1 MRTHRAPGSCPCVG
15 TDRRAHRTAQP
26 SSGAGRR
33 AVARIQSRAHRGYRS
48 NLSLSVL
55 RRICHRPNSPPPAS
69 IRLFITALE
78 TCRFLGTLC
87 LPCIVF
93 WRSRARRHARRQ
105 SSHPMGHISDM
116 RGEFAA
122 VSGPLAHP
130 ASDIEANR
138 KNGNRNIIG
147 SERHLIMSL
156 FPNSGV
162 LIGTAARLVSDTNVP
177 YESDPSGASF
187 SPSSTI
193 DRPTVKAILFGI
205 FKRTGP

>member
-1 MRTHRAPGSCPCVG
+1 MKRIFVTNRSYFRFRPYPSGQGTVGPLVLHEDSSRARLLSMRWHRSPG
-15 TDRRAHRTAQP
+15 TQNRATLKWC
-26 SSGAGRR
+26 GVAG

-116 RGEFAA
+116 RGEIRSCVRTART
-122 VSGPLAHP
+122 P
-130 ASDIEANR
+130 R
-138 KNGNRNIIG
+138 KRYR
-147 SERHLIMSL
+147 SE
-156 FPNSGV
+156 
-162 LIGTAARLVSDTNVP
+162 
-177 YESDPSGASF
+177 
-187 SPSSTI
+187 
-193 DRPTVKAILFGI
+193 
-205 FKRTGP
+205 